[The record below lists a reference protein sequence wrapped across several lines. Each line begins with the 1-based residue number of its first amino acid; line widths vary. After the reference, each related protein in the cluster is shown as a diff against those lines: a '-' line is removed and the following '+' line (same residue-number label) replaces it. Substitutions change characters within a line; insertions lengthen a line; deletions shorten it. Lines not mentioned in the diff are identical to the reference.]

1 MPATYIEDEVLGLIT
16 KKYVKGLLP
25 KGSVPLGKF
34 KYALEKFNPPAELYV
49 NVPEARVAEI
59 FATLSFQTVKEALFA
74 GAVPVAFGSEL
85 SNQLLIPLI
94 RRGDHPTTA
103 DIILL
108 LKLIVIPS
116 FLFAAAARAFAWVG
130 FVAVLETILETT
142 LLSSAIVKRALP
154 CEAENRVDDAP
165 APPETYVTRPWIPAS
180 TANC

>member
-49 NVPEARVAEI
+49 NVPEVRVAET

-85 SNQLLIPLI
+85 SNQLLIPVI
-94 RRGDHPTTA
+94 RSGDHATVA
-103 DIILL
+103 AILL
-108 LKLIVIPS
+108 TLAVIPS
-116 FLFAAAARAFAWVG
+116 FLFAALERAAACAA
-130 FVAVLETILETT
+130 FVAVLETILATI
-142 LLSSAIVKRALP
+142 LLSSAIVKRVLP
-154 CEAENRVDDAP
+154 CEADNRVEDDP
-165 APPETYVTRPWIPAS
+165 APPETYVTFVWIPAS